1 MSYIKFMESITI
13 SSKGQIVIPAFLRKK
28 WQLKTGDTLFVSET
42 SEGILL
48 KTHSVKKTK
57 KVNEVAGLLKTKQS
71 LTLEE
76 IDTLV
81 SEGFRKE
88 YCDRD

>member
-57 KVNEVAGLLKTKQS
+57 KVKGLETQPTHNVHIIICL
-71 LTLEE
+71 
-76 IDTLV
+76 DT
-81 SEGFRKE
+81 RHT
-88 YCDRD
+88 

>member
-1 MSYIKFMESITI
+1 MSYIMCMESITI
-13 SSKGQIVIPAFLRKK
+13 SSKGQIVIPAAMRKK

-48 KTHSVKKTK
+48 KTHSVNKTK
-57 KVNEVAGLLKTKQS
+57 KVSEVAGLLKTKQS
-71 LTLEE
+71 FTLEE
-76 IDTLV
+76 IDELV

-88 YCDRD
+88 YSDRD

>member
-1 MSYIKFMESITI
+1 MESITI
-13 SSKGQIVIPAFLRKK
+13 SSKGQIVIPAAMRKK

-48 KTHSVKKTK
+48 KTHSVNKTK
-57 KVNEVAGLLKTKQS
+57 KVSEVAGLLKTKQS
-71 LTLEE
+71 FTLEE
-76 IDTLV
+76 IDELV

-88 YCDRD
+88 YSDRD

>member
-1 MSYIKFMESITI
+1 MSYIMCMESITI
-13 SSKGQIVIPAFLRKK
+13 SSKGQIVIPAAMRKK

-48 KTHSVKKTK
+48 KTHSVNKTK
-57 KVNEVAGLLKTKQS
+57 KVSEVAGLLKTKQS
-71 LTLEE
+71 FTLEE
-76 IDTLV
+76 IDELV

-88 YCDRD
+88 YRDRD

>member
-1 MSYIKFMESITI
+1 MESITI
-13 SSKGQIVIPAFLRKK
+13 SSKGQIVIPAAMRKK

-48 KTHSVKKTK
+48 KTHSVNKTK
-57 KVNEVAGLLKTKQS
+57 KVSEVAGLLKTKQS
-71 LTLEE
+71 FTLEE
-76 IDTLV
+76 IDELV

-88 YCDRD
+88 YRDRD

>member
-1 MSYIKFMESITI
+1 MSYIVFMESITI
-13 SSKGQIVIPAFLRKK
+13 SSKGQIVIPAAMRKK

-48 KTHSVKKTK
+48 KTHSVNKTK
-57 KVNEVAGLLKTKQS
+57 KVSEVAGLLKTKQS
-71 LTLEE
+71 FTLEE
-76 IDTLV
+76 IDELV

-88 YCDRD
+88 YSDRD